1 MKNALRTA
9 TMTPHRQRVIY
20 EKGAIL
26 APRNIMDEVDNGE
39 IYRAIQ
45 GSLSVST
52 SGVNHQIF
60 KH

>member
-52 SGVNHQIF
+52 IGVNH
-60 KH
+60 